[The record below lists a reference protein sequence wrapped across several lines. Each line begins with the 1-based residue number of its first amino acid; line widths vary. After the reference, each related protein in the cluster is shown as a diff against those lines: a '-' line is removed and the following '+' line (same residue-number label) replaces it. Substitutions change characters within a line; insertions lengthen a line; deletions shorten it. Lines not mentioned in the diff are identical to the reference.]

1 MRLLLFPHCAAESM
15 PSFQPA
21 LSEENQHR
29 CTGSTHK
36 YGERQEY
43 GFATPSER
51 IFEMFRLPG
60 FKTTAEREAERLT
73 SGGAGPSSTAG
84 NHGTASPSSTSGST
98 RKA

>member
-1 MRLLLFPHCAAESM
+1 MKS
-15 PSFQPA
+15 SI
-21 LSEENQHR
+21 R

-60 FKTTAEREAERLT
+60 FKTTAEREAERLA
-73 SGGAGPSSTAG
+73 SGGAGPSSTAD
-84 NHGTASPSSTSGST
+84 NHSADSPPSTSGST